1 MNAFWRTRLALV
13 LLAWM
18 GLSLIVTLG
27 WGRLAELSPWLPAPL
42 FLSVVVLPALPLL
55 IWSFWA
61 VARRPRSLWPAP
73 ILVVVFGVVFV
84 LTFERLMLAGTY
96 LNFLSHRDAYRSIV
110 ADHKAGRLPP
120 ASAGRLVEGRKH
132 GVKYAL
138 DSVNTSAIDVLFD
151 WGNSYGFS
159 GVIYSESSCSP
170 TNDRPPSDPPAPSAP
185 PESAEPGG
193 PPLPTMKNAGRIGG
207 PWWPLEG
214 HYCFV
219 IIQM

>member
-1 MNAFWRTRLALV
+1 MKAFWRTRLALV

-27 WGRLAELSPWLPAPL
+27 WGRLAELAPWLPAL
-42 FLSVVVLPALPLL
+42 AISTLVGLPVLPLL
-55 IWSFWA
+55 IWCIIA
-61 VARRPRSLWPAP
+61 VLRQPRLLWPAP
-73 ILVVVFGVVFV
+73 VLVVVFGVVFV
-84 LTFERLMLAGTY
+84 LAFERLMLAGTY

-120 ASAGRLVEGRKH
+120 ASPGRLVEGRRH

-138 DSVNTSAIDVLFD
+138 SSVNTSAIDVLFD
-151 WGNSYGFS
+151 WGNTYGFS
-159 GVIYSESSCSP
+159 GVIYSESSC
-170 TNDRPPSDPPAPSAP
+170 PPVQVAEREPPKPVSYEPGA
-185 PESAEPGG
+185 AEP
-193 PPLPTMKNAGRIGG
+193 PTMKNAGRIGG
-207 PWWPLEG
+207 PWWRLEG